1 MSPKLCPWVDKEF
14 IELMNNSFHGVVK
27 RLGYKQKE
35 ALFKKISVDFVP
47 KDSVLAQ
54 ENELPNLI

>member
-1 MSPKLCPWVDKEF
+1 MCPWVDKEF

-35 ALFKKISVDFVP
+35 ALFKKISVEFVP